1 MFTIRTNFSDKFE
14 VNAPIEKV
22 REFFANIKN
31 FIELM
36 PNVESIHANGDGT
49 ARWTIRADIPLI
61 GAMRQSFNVE
71 IAENTDER
79 IEWIPK
85 AGEKQNFLRYAADF
99 VEKSADS
106 TLVRFSQNVELRRN
120 AARELHLLA
129 GLVGESRVSQGMQWE
144 VSGMIKKFVQK
155 AQDKLEKSKDNDK

>member
-1 MFTIRTNFSDKFE
+1 MFTIRTDFSDKFE
-14 VNAPIEKV
+14 VNAPIGKV
-22 REFFANIKN
+22 REFFADIKN

-36 PNVESIHANGDGT
+36 PNVESIHTTGDGT

-61 GAMRQSFNVE
+61 GAMRQSFVVGL
-71 IAENTDER
+71 AENTDER

-106 TLVRFSQNVELRRN
+106 TLVQFSQNVELRRN

-129 GLVGESRVSQGMQWE
+129 GLAGESRVSQGMQWE
-144 VSGMIKKFVQK
+144 VAGMIRKFVQK
-155 AQDKLEKSKDNDK
+155 AKEKMETTDERG